1 MILISSVL
9 SLPKLRM
16 SAVRGIPFPLP
27 LAPLFVRSASHTFR
41 CLKSCDGS
49 CSRHR
54 PTWLMSWTIRS
65 ISPWVMLAVAVVV
78 LRRTIVWISLMA
90 LRNVFVG
97 SAVGGAAARIGSN
110 SSFVLN
116 TCSIASRPPS
126 SFIFFG
132 SMWMSVRTS
141 LMVQPSRFWYFVMR
155 LAISIPVRE

>member
-1 MILISSVL
+1 MDAAPAASDGLTDVLIGL
-9 SLPKLRM
+9 S
-16 SAVRGIPFPLP
+16 A
-27 LAPLFVRSASHTFR
+27 
-41 CLKSCDGS
+41 
-49 CSRHR
+49 
-54 PTWLMSWTIRS
+54 
-65 ISPWVMLAVAVVV
+65 
-78 LRRTIVWISLMA
+78 IVWISLMA

-97 SAVGGAAARIGSN
+97 SAVGGAVARIWAN